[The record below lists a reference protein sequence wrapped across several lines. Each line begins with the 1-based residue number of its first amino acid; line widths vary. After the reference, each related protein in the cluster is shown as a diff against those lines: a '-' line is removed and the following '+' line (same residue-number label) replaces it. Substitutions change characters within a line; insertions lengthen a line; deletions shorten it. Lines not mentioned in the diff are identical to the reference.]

1 DKGIMITSNIELL
14 NKSFEKTDEV
24 IQLSEVK
31 YIDHERDFIPTGNLN
46 DCIIHKNK
54 AYYYEEEIRLIYSLL
69 GTGKVGNG
77 LVYDWDSEPIKTG
90 KYIKVNLDTL
100 IDEIVLSPYAST
112 WFYDIIQDLLQ
123 KYNLDKKI
131 R

>member
-1 DKGIMITSNIELL
+1 RKEIAEKFKALNCISCWNLHKSESYALWKIYSGIDKGIMITSNIELL

-77 LVYDWDSEPIKTG
+77 LVYDWDSEP
-90 KYIKVNLDTL
+90 
-100 IDEIVLSPYAST
+100 
-112 WFYDIIQDLLQ
+112 
-123 KYNLDKKI
+123 
-131 R
+131 